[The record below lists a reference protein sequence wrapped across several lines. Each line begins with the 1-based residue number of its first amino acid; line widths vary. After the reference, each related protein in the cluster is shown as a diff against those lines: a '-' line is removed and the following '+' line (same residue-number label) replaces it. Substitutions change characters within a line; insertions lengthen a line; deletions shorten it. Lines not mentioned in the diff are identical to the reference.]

1 MPRRTSHV
9 REEAMIK
16 LYDIVCKNDNFPEKD
31 IRDLYVKNAGREKS
45 LQRGDTLDFLTYF
58 NSFSSVK
65 WKKYTTIKEVSV
77 ELYVQGDFEI
87 TFVLQD
93 GGGKRF
99 LLSEEIKGG
108 HYVKSFP
115 IEEVGLGI
123 LGFQLR
129 SLSDEGSFI
138 SGAYY
143 GEFDVFERK
152 TVGVGICT
160 YKREEF
166 VLKNIEVLKGLRQKL
181 PELELV
187 VVDNGRT
194 LKVQDPDVCIIPNKN
209 FGGSGGFTR
218 AIIEYMERENRV
230 DYILLMDD
238 DVVIEPSAILRMW
251 SFLSGLRREY
261 RDRFL
266 SGAMLMLSKPCVQ
279 FENSAYWARFKLRS
293 KGCGMD
299 MRDARMLVRNEIE
312 LNRPNQYGA
321 WWFCCIPSHRVGE
334 IGYPLPVFIK
344 GDDIEFGLRN
354 DRPLITMNGIA
365 VWHQD
370 FDAKQ
375 SPVQNYYAE
384 RNSPM
389 MNNFARGCNFLTF
402 AITILGRMVKRFLRH
417 DRDIAKMLYLS
428 LHDYNKGLYG
438 ITSVGADEGLRLVQE
453 YAARK
458 VSGFIFVKVFF
469 YALYTVALYP
479 KTHKIYLKFREQKL
493 KDASFWKHYLGI
505 A

>member
-1 MPRRTSHV
+1 MPCRTSHI
-9 REEAMIK
+9 REEDMIK

-31 IRDLYVKNAGREKS
+31 IRDLYVKNAGREES

-93 GGGKRF
+93 GKEKKF
-99 LLSEEIKGG
+99 LLSDKITVG

-115 IEEVGLGI
+115 IEEIGQGI
-123 LGFQLR
+123 LGLQLKV
-129 SLSDEGSFI
+129 LSDEGSFV

-152 TVGVGICT
+152 TIGVGICT

-166 VLKNIEVLKGLRQKL
+166 VLKNIDILRGLRQTL

-194 LKVQDPDVCIIPNKN
+194 LNVQSPDVCIIPNKN
-209 FGGSGGFTR
+209 YGGSGGFTR
-218 AIIEYMERENRV
+218 AIIEYMDREKRV

-238 DVVIEPSAILRMW
+238 DIVIEPSAILRMW
-251 SFLSGLRREY
+251 SFLGGLRREY

-266 SGAMLMLSKPCVQ
+266 SGAMLMLSRPCVQ
-279 FENSAYWARFKLRS
+279 FENSAYWVRFKLRS
-293 KGCGMD
+293 KGRGMD
-299 MRDARMLVRNEIE
+299 MRDARMLVRNETE

-321 WWFCCIPSHRVGE
+321 WWFCCIPSQRVEE

-402 AITILGRMVKRFLRH
+402 AITIWGRMVKRLLRC
-417 DRDIAKMLYLS
+417 DRNIAKMLYLS
-428 LHDYNKGLYG
+428 LRDYNKGLYD
-438 ITSVGADEGLRLVQE
+438 ITSIGADEEMQRVRE
-453 YAARK
+453 YATRK

-479 KTHKIYLKFREQKL
+479 KTHKIYLKFREQNL